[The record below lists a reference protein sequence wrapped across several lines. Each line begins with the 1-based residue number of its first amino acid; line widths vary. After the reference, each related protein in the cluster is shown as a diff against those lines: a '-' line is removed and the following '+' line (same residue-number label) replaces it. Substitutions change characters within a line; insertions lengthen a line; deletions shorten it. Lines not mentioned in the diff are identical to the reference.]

1 MTSAKFDLGQIFS
14 TPGALA
20 ALESAEQTPARFL
33 ARHAM
38 GDWGEVDDEDKASND
53 EALITGM
60 RLLSAYTLASD
71 VRIWVITEAC
81 DGEGR
86 RAATTI
92 LLPEEY

>member
-1 MTSAKFDLGQIFS
+1 MTPAKFPLGQIFS
-14 TPGALA
+14 TPGALK
-20 ALESAEQTPARFL
+20 ALENAGQAPTRYL
-33 ARHAM
+33 ARHAA

-81 DGEGR
+81 DGEGHR
-86 RAATTI
+86 VATTI